1 MMQRSLR
8 AAFFALVVAIIAGG
22 SGASFA
28 APPAADTDRSGLQE
42 FSATTG
48 YGFSQKGNVQI
59 MPAYFR
65 FAWYFPDLIDQPL
78 AEHNFNLKWFIE
90 PWLAGVTNHQN
101 AIEVG
106 ATLLAL
112 KLDYDRGQQVV
123 PFVLGGSGAMYTG
136 LQGLKLGG
144 PFEFASF
151 AGGGIHL
158 FLTDQ
163 WALSFS
169 YRIRHIS
176 NARIKEPNSG
186 LNTQFLLIGLENF
199 PGR

>member
-1 MMQRSLR
+1 MHRSLR
-8 AAFFALVVAIIAGG
+8 AALVLVVLATIA
-22 SGASFA
+22 SASTPSLA
-28 APPAADTDRSGLQE
+28 APAAADTNRSGLQE
-42 FSATTG
+42 FSLTTG

-59 MPAYFR
+59 VPLYAR
-65 FAWYFPDLIDQPL
+65 FAWYFPDLIDEPL
-78 AEHNFNLKWFIE
+78 AQHNLNLEWFIE
-90 PWLAGVTNHQN
+90 PWIAGVTNHQN

-106 ATLLAL
+106 VTPIAL
-112 KLDYDRGQQVV
+112 KLDYDAGQQVV
-123 PFVLGGSGAMYTG
+123 PFVWGGTGAMYTG

-176 NARIKEPNSG
+176 NARIKQPNSG
-186 LNTQFLLIGLENF
+186 LNTQFILIGLENF